1 MRLTTLTLQN
11 TGVKDLSPLKGMP
24 LKWLDLA
31 GSRGVS
37 DISPL
42 RGLPLEYLNL
52 SGLPV
57 SDLSLLAGRKSL
69 KHLLLDSVPVSDLT
83 PLRGLGVTHLSI
95 WGTKVTDLGPLKGLP
110 LKSLRL
116 DYRADRE
123 AFVRSFPGL
132 ESINEKPAAE
142 FWKDVGRK

>member
-1 MRLTTLTLQN
+1 MTEQEIFEQA
-11 TGVKDLSPLKGMP
+11 
-24 LKWLDLA
+24 LDK
-31 GSRGVS
+31 
-37 DISPL
+37 
-42 RGLPLEYLNL
+42 
-52 SGLPV
+52 
-57 SDLSLLAGRKSL
+57 GRKSL

-123 AFVRSFPGL
+123 EFVRSFKGL
-132 ESINEKPAAE
+132 ETINDKPAAD
-142 FWKDVGRK
+142 FWKEVAGK